1 MWAVRRAVLRNAGVW
16 SRPAVWIRPAVRV
29 HSMRF
34 STSRMRGLKQVP
46 DSAWTPYKPD
56 YEDHDDYEKHEDLDY
71 ERDDDFDD
79 YNFDVILRG
88 TDEVR
93 FGRKH
98 MGLVVLPQPIADA
111 IAACISETNGH
122 TMRHD
127 YLRLV
132 DAHRSSSE
140 ITPKGKGRGQKTR
153 RLLRDE
159 RERLERGNWDS
170 REVIDMKMP
179 RALPGERVQIVI
191 PGERPAP
198 ASLVYPKTRLK
209 PHVIEYGPAETAAY
223 VAAFAPG
230 TYAVAFN
237 VLSELAMRVPGFKP
251 SSILDFGCGPGSAL
265 WAAQDVWSSVQ
276 KYVGIDSSEAM
287 IDCAKRMFD
296 EMPERQL
303 DRELLRYLAPDQP
316 NTHADLVISSFTLSE
331 LPSDAVR
338 QTTVEML
345 WNNTR
350 NTLVLIDR
358 GAPNPARVVSEAR
371 DYLIKLASESNSTVN
386 VGSISVPGGIHTV
399 APFPNELDDPSNN
412 TPAWFQFVQRVQRPM
427 FTMRTKHSKSNA
439 EVVHYSYVIMRRGER
454 PPDSRGVL
462 DTTPYSYVSVREA
475 QNRPEKYLPDG
486 TQRKTMEQLAREAY
500 YWPRIIMQPIKRKG
514 HVVTDVCTVDGKIE
528 RWTFTKTH
536 DKQAYRDARKASWGD
551 LFPHLPKSSIERSHF
566 TPVEGP
572 TPEELKKMNRKQRR
586 SLMHSDD

>member
-1 MWAVRRAVLRNAGVW
+1 MWAVRRAVLRSSGVW
-16 SRPAVWIRPAVRV
+16 TRSTIRAATRV
-29 HSMRF
+29 HMMRF
-34 STSRMRGLKQVP
+34 STSQMYALKQVP
-46 DSAWTPYKPD
+46 DSAWTPYNPD
-56 YEDHDDYEKHEDLDY
+56 YEDIDDYEASE
-71 ERDDDFDD
+71 DFDD
-79 YNFDVILRG
+79 YNSDVILRG

-98 MGLVVLPQPIADA
+98 MGLVVLPNPIANA
-111 IAACISETNGH
+111 IQACIAETNGRS
-122 TMRHD
+122 MRHD

-132 DAHRSSSE
+132 DAHRSTSE

-153 RLLRDE
+153 QYLRDE
-159 RERLERGNWDS
+159 REK
-170 REVIDMKMP
+170 REQGGRDTQKEVKDMKMP
-179 RALPGERVQIVI
+179 RLLPGERVQIAI

-198 ASLVYPKTRLK
+198 ASLVYQKTRLK
-209 PHVIEYGPAETAAY
+209 PHVIEYGPAEAMAY

-230 TYAVAFN
+230 TYGVALN
-237 VLSELAMRVPGFKP
+237 VLSELAMRVPEFEP
-251 SSILDFGCGPGSAL
+251 STILDFGCGPGSAL

-287 IDCAKRMFD
+287 IDCAKRMFE
-296 EMPERQL
+296 EMPERKV
-303 DRELLRYLAPDQP
+303 DGELLRYLAPDQP
-316 NTHADLVISSFTLSE
+316 NTHADLVISAFALSE

-350 NTLVLIDR
+350 DTLVLIDR

-371 DYLIKLASESNSTVN
+371 DYLIKLASESNGTVE
-386 VGSISVPGGIHTV
+386 VGSMKVPSGIHTV
-399 APFPNELDDPSNN
+399 APFPNELDDPTNN
-412 TPAWFQFVQRVQRPM
+412 TPAWFQFVQRVQRPT

-439 EVVHYSYVIMRRGER
+439 EVVHYSYIIMRRGPR
-454 PPDSRGVL
+454 PPDSRGYL
-462 DTTPYSYVSVREA
+462 DSTPYSYVSVKEA
-475 QNRPEKYLPDG
+475 QNEPEKYLPDG
-486 TQRKTMEQLAREAY
+486 TQRKTFAQLAREAY

-551 LFPHLPKSSIERSHF
+551 LFPHLPKTSIERSHF

-586 SLMHSDD
+586 SLMDFDD